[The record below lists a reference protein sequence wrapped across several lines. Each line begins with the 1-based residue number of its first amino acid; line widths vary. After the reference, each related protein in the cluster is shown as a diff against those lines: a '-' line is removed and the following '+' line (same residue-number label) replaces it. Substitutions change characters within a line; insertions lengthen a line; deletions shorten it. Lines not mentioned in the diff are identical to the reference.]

1 MLRITIF
8 LLLVFC
14 TSCSISRVEKKEW
27 DVDNMLIRIA
37 ALTIDSA
44 YIDEYIN
51 LLQEE
56 AAASVAVEPGVI
68 CIYPMFVKENPNQI
82 RLLEIY
88 LNQEAYEAHL
98 KTPHFL
104 KYKNSTLHMV
114 ESLELIDME
123 SIDKRSMQKI
133 FRKL

>member
-1 MLRITIF
+1 MLRLTIF

-14 TSCSISRVEKKEW
+14 TSCSISREEKKEW
-27 DVDNMLIRIA
+27 DVDSMLIRVA

-51 LLQEE
+51 ILEEE
-56 AAASVAVEPGVI
+56 AAASVAVEPGVV
-68 CIYPMFVKENPNQI
+68 CIYPMFEKENPNQI
-82 RLLEIY
+82 KLLEIY

-123 SIDKRSMQKI
+123 AIDKRSMQKI